1 MSGLN
6 GGNINMDDTVVPES
20 FLLVVF
26 EGVNSVNIKTMTTEG
41 VSPLQLLAISEYLN
55 VLARKKL
62 VDQITLRE
70 ELQKQQQLPVPTQG
84 LIIPGGR

>member
-6 GGNINMDDTVVPES
+6 GGNIKMDDTTVPES
-20 FLLVVF
+20 FLLIVF
-26 EGVNSVNIKTMTTEG
+26 EGVNSVNLKTMTTEG
-41 VSPLQLLAISEYLN
+41 VSPLQLLSISEYLN

-62 VDQITLRE
+62 MDQINLRE
-70 ELQKQQQLPVPTQG
+70 ELQKQQQLSVPNQG

>member
-1 MSGLN
+1 
-6 GGNINMDDTVVPES
+6 MDDTIVPES

-26 EGVNSVNIKTMTTEG
+26 EGVNSVNLKTMTTEG

-62 VDQITLRE
+62 VDQINLRE
-70 ELQKQQQLPVPTQG
+70 ELQKQQQLSVPTQG

>member
-1 MSGLN
+1 
-6 GGNINMDDTVVPES
+6 MDDLVAPES

-26 EGVNSVNIKTMTTEG
+26 EGVNSVNIKTMSTEG

-62 VDQITLRE
+62 VDQITIQEDLQRNRE
-70 ELQKQQQLPVPTQG
+70 LAVPKQG

>member
-1 MSGLN
+1 
-6 GGNINMDDTVVPES
+6 MDDTVVPES
-20 FLLVVF
+20 FLLIVF

-62 VDQITLRE
+62 VDQINLRE
-70 ELQKQQQLPVPTQG
+70 ELQKQQQLSVPTQG

>member
-1 MSGLN
+1 
-6 GGNINMDDTVVPES
+6 MDDAIVPES

-41 VSPLQLLAISEYLN
+41 ISPLQLLSISEYLN

-62 VDQITLRE
+62 IDQINIQE
-70 ELQKQQQLPVPTQG
+70 ELQRSKQLAVPNQG
-84 LIIPGGR
+84 LVIPGGR

>member
-1 MSGLN
+1 
-6 GGNINMDDTVVPES
+6 MDDTIVPES

-26 EGVNSVNIKTMTTEG
+26 ESVNSVNIKTMTTEG

-62 VDQITLRE
+62 VDQINIQE
-70 ELQKQQQLPVPTQG
+70 ELQRNQQLSVPKQG